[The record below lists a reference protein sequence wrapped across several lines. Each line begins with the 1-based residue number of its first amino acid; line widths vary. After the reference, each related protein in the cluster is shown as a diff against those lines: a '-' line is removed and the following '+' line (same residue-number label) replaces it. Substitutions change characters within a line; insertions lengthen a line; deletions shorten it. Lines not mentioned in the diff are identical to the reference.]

1 MNRGSDAGGVAD
13 GSATRVFGR
22 TLSRVL
28 LWAGAGAALV
38 LCAVILAI
46 WGIYGPG
53 YLLDLIDAYCF

>member
-1 MNRGSDAGGVAD
+1 MNRDSGAGGVAD

-22 TLSRVL
+22 TLSWVL
-28 LWAGAGAALV
+28 LWVGAGAAIA

-53 YLLDLIDAYCF
+53 YLLDLIAAYCF